1 MGIPPTEQVVYRLWK
16 AVQTLTTDHLVGY
29 VFGVSMNWLK
39 ENTDALQA
47 LGAILTVV
55 FAVVALAAIKLQIDA
70 SDKLQREQSA
80 RDMYREHLSLAI
92 QNPTL
97 AYADYCDL
105 DTEKERLTYE
115 AYLEHFLY
123 TAEQLAALGAH
134 WQHTI
139 KSYLE
144 AHGSYVCSRT
154 AWDDYPADLTSLITQ
169 VRSTQCRAVRVC
181 AVDD

>member
-1 MGIPPTEQVVYRLWK
+1 
-16 AVQTLTTDHLVGY
+16 
-29 VFGVSMNWLK
+29 MNWLK

-55 FAVVALAAIKLQIDA
+55 FAIVALAAIKLQIDA
-70 SDKLQREQSA
+70 SDQLQREQSA

-97 AYADYCDL
+97 AYANYCDL
-105 DTEKERLTYE
+105 KTEKERLTYE

-134 WQHTI
+134 WRLTI

-144 AHGSYVCSRT
+144 AHHSYVCSRT
-154 AWDDYPADLTSLITQ
+154 EWDDYPADLTALITQ

-181 AVDD
+181 SVD

>member
-1 MGIPPTEQVVYRLWK
+1 
-16 AVQTLTTDHLVGY
+16 
-29 VFGVSMNWLK
+29 MNWLK

-70 SDKLQREQSA
+70 SDQLQKEQSA

-97 AYADYCDL
+97 AYANYCEL
-105 DTEKERLTYE
+105 ETEKDELTYE

-123 TAEQLAALGAH
+123 TAEQLSSLGAH

-144 AHGSYVCSRT
+144 SHKSYVCSRQK
-154 AWDDYPADLTSLITQ
+154 WDDYPADLTALIME
-169 VRSTQCRAVRVC
+169 VRATQCRAVRVC
-181 AVDD
+181 EAD